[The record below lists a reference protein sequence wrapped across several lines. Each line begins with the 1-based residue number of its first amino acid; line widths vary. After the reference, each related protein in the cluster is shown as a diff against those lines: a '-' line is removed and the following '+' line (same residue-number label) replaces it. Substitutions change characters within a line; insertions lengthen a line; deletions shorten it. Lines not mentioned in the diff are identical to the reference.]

1 MLSGCGVCIYL
12 HLYLL
17 SFFLVLITRPLA
29 VHQTIQYIKEKSIFL
44 SALLL
49 LQGFIV
55 SPLPL
60 PTDSLLRQGF
70 IFYDTAPPYFFR
82 VSQPPLCE
90 FIEKYPVHL
99 PIPISMFSFIPAPF
113 F

>member
-1 MLSGCGVCIYL
+1 LFFISLLLPPPATFFQGVVCIYL

-29 VHQTIQYIKEKSIFL
+29 VHQTIQYIKENSIFL

-70 IFYDTAPPYFFR
+70 IFYDTDPPYYFR
-82 VSQPPLCE
+82 VLFLKVMTPSL
-90 FIEKYPVHL
+90 
-99 PIPISMFSFIPAPF
+99 
-113 F
+113 

>member
-1 MLSGCGVCIYL
+1 MVCIYL

-29 VHQTIQYIKEKSIFL
+29 VHQTIQYIKENSIFL

-70 IFYDTAPPYFFR
+70 IFYDTDPPYYFR
-82 VSQPPLCE
+82 VLFLKVMTPSL
-90 FIEKYPVHL
+90 
-99 PIPISMFSFIPAPF
+99 
-113 F
+113 